1 MEEYYKSKTVNTEI
15 QSSQLFEDFKKG
27 DIKAFSGLYDTHVN
41 LLYNYGIRL
50 TTDKELLKD
59 CIQEVFVKI
68 YNKRNELDAVQN
80 IKSYLIISLK
90 NKLCDESRK
99 RIHLSDIA
107 VDEIDITSGES
118 VENSYI
124 ATEKEQ
130 TDCAFLAKM
139 MSKLSFRQRKA
150 IELYYFEERKYEDI
164 CEIMEMNYQS
174 VRNLIHRGM
183 VKLRSCAC

>member
-1 MEEYYKSKTVNTEI
+1 MEQDYKNRSVNSEI
-15 QSSQLFEDFKKG
+15 QSAQLFDAFKKG
-27 DIKAFSGLYDTHVN
+27 DTKAFTGLYDMHVN
-41 LLYNYGIRL
+41 LLFNYGMRL

-99 RIHLSDIA
+99 RVHLSDVA
-107 VDEIDITSGES
+107 VEEIDIISS
-118 VENSYI
+118 DNVENNYLAI
-124 ATEKEQ
+124 EKEK
-130 TDCAFLAKM
+130 TDCAYLAKLM
-139 MSKLSFRQRKA
+139 GKLSLRQRKA

-183 VKLRSCAC
+183 VKLRTCAC